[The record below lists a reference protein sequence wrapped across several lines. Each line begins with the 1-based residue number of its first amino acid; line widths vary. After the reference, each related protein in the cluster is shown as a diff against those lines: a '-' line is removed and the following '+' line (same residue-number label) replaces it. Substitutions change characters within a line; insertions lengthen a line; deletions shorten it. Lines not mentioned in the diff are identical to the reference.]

1 LFYRKGYLFYN
12 VIGYNIRI
20 REKYPYGGH
29 VFMFQKT
36 YSVGGEHEIPVGPLG
51 IIPMQGTQELAALV
65 DKHLVSKRKTMYSE
79 DNALSKHYLRE
90 SYIIS
95 ASCPR
100 FSTGDAKGVIHE
112 TVRGYDLYILAD
124 VGNYSCTY
132 NMFGMECHMS
142 PDDHFQDIKRIISAI
157 GGKARRIN
165 LIMPLLYAGR
175 QHKRVSRESL
185 DCAIALQELAALGV
199 ENIITFDA
207 HDPKVQNA
215 IPIKGFENILPTYQI
230 IKALVN
236 SEPDLK
242 IDKSSMMVVSPD
254 EGGLTRNI
262 YYANILGLDLGMFYK
277 RRDLTRVVNGK
288 NPIISHE
295 FLGDSVEG
303 KSILIIDDI
312 LSSGDSIIDIVKE
325 LKKRKAARIYVGVT
339 FALFT
344 EGLDKFHELHE
355 RGMLTK
361 LFSTNLTYRKEEL
374 RKAPWYV
381 EVDMSKFLAL
391 LIDTL
396 NHDCSLSSLLDPTE
410 KIHKLMGQRDA
421 GMGK

>member
-1 LFYRKGYLFYN
+1 MN
-12 VIGYNIRI
+12 
-20 REKYPYGGH
+20 H
-29 VFMFQKT
+29 KT
-36 YSVGGEHEIPVGPLG
+36 YSVGGEHDIPVGPLG
-51 IIPMQGTQELAALV
+51 IIPMQGTQDLARLV
-65 DKHLVSKRKTMYSE
+65 DQHLVAQRKKLYSQE
-79 DNALSKHYLRE
+79 NDLHQHYLKE
-90 SYIIS
+90 SYLLS

-100 FSTGDAKGVIHE
+100 FSTGDGKGVIYE
-112 TVRGYDLYILAD
+112 SVRGYDIYIISD

-132 NMFGMECHMS
+132 KMFGQEVRMS

-185 DCAIALQELAALGV
+185 DCAIALQELERLGV

-207 HDPKVQNA
+207 HDPRVQNA

-236 SEPDLK
+236 SEPDLQ
-242 IDKSSMMVVSPD
+242 IDRSSMMVVSPD
-254 EGGLTRNI
+254 EGGLSRNI
-262 YYANILGLDLGMFYK
+262 YYANVLGLDLGMFYK
-277 RRDLTRVVNGK
+277 RRDLTRLVNGK
-288 NPIISHE
+288 NPIIAHE

-303 KSILIIDDI
+303 KSVLIIDDI
-312 LSSGDSIIDIVKE
+312 LSSGDSIIDIVTE

-344 EGLDKFHELHE
+344 EGVDKFQELYE
-355 RGMLTK
+355 RGMLNRV
-361 LFSTNLTYRKEEL
+361 FSTNLTYRREEL
-374 RKAPWYV
+374 KKAPWYV

-391 LIDTL
+391 LINTL
-396 NHDCSLSSLLDPTE
+396 NHDCSISSLLDPTE
-410 KIHKLMGQRDA
+410 KIHALMERRKA
-421 GMGK
+421 MNK

>member
-1 LFYRKGYLFYN
+1 
-12 VIGYNIRI
+12 
-20 REKYPYGGH
+20 
-29 VFMFQKT
+29 MFQKT

-51 IIPMQGTQELAALV
+51 IIPMQGTHELATLV
-65 DKHLVSKRKTMYSE
+65 NDHLVRMRKGLFSE
-79 DNALSKHYLRE
+79 ENPLSQHYLKE
-90 SYIIS
+90 SYIIR

-100 FSTGDAKGVIHE
+100 FSTGDGKGVIHE
-112 TVRGYDLYILAD
+112 TVRGYDLYIISY

-132 NMFGMECHMS
+132 KMFGEDCRMS

-185 DCAIALQELAALGV
+185 DCAIALQELERLGV

-207 HDPKVQNA
+207 HDPRVQNA

-242 IDKSSMMVVSPD
+242 IDKSCMMVVSPD

-262 YYANILGLDLGMFYK
+262 YYANVLGLDLGMFYK
-277 RRDLTRVVNGK
+277 RRDLTRMVNGK

-295 FLGDSVEG
+295 FLGESVEG
-303 KSILIIDDI
+303 KSVLIIDDI

-344 EGLDKFHELHE
+344 EGLDKFHDLYE
-355 RGMLTK
+355 RGMLNRV
-361 LFSTNLTYRKEEL
+361 FSTNLTYRKDEL
-374 RKAPWYV
+374 KKAPWYV

-391 LIDTL
+391 LINTL

-410 KIHKLMGQRDA
+410 KIHALMERHRNKG
-421 GMGK
+421 

>member
-1 LFYRKGYLFYN
+1 M
-12 VIGYNIRI
+12 I
-20 REKYPYGGH
+20 
-29 VFMFQKT
+29 QKT
-36 YSVGGEHEIPVGPLG
+36 YSVGGEHDIPVGPLG
-51 IIPMQGTQELAALV
+51 IIPMQGTHELAMLV
-65 DKHLVSKRKTMYSE
+65 NKHLVTKRKSLFSE
-79 DNALSKHYLRE
+79 ENSLSQHYLKE

-100 FSTGDAKGVIHE
+100 FSTGDGKGVISE
-112 TVRGYDLYILAD
+112 SVRGYDIYIISD

-132 NMFGMECHMS
+132 KMFGQECRMS

-185 DCAIALQELAALGV
+185 DCAIALQELEDLGV

-207 HDPKVQNA
+207 HDPRVQNA

-230 IKALVN
+230 IKALVR
-236 SEPDLK
+236 SEPDLR
-242 IDKSSMMVVSPD
+242 IDKSGMMVISPD
-254 EGGLTRNI
+254 EGGLSRNI
-262 YYANILGLDLGMFYK
+262 YYANVLGLDLGMFYK
-277 RRDLTRVVNGK
+277 RRDVTRLVNGK

-295 FLGDSVEG
+295 FLGESVEG
-303 KSILIIDDI
+303 KSVLIIDDI
-312 LSSGDSIIDIVKE
+312 LSSGDSVIDIVKE
-325 LKKRKAARIYVGVT
+325 LEKRKAAKIYVGIT

-344 EGLDKFHELHE
+344 EGLDKFHDLYE
-355 RGMLTK
+355 RGMLTR

-374 RKAPWYV
+374 KKVPWYV

-391 LIDTL
+391 LINTL

-410 KIHKLMGQRDA
+410 KIHTLMERRNA
-421 GMGK
+421 KKK

>member
-1 LFYRKGYLFYN
+1 M
-12 VIGYNIRI
+12 I
-20 REKYPYGGH
+20 
-29 VFMFQKT
+29 QKT
-36 YSVGGEHEIPVGPLG
+36 YSIGGEHEIPVGPLG
-51 IIPMQGTQELAALV
+51 IIPMQGTHELAMLV
-65 DKHLVSKRKTMYSE
+65 NHHLVRMRKSQFSE
-79 DNALSKHYLRE
+79 ENPMSQHYLKE

-100 FSTGDAKGVIHE
+100 FSTGDGKGVIHE
-112 TVRGYDLYILAD
+112 SVRGYDIYIISD
-124 VGNYSCTY
+124 VGSYSCTY
-132 NMFGMECHMS
+132 KMFGEECRMS

-165 LIMPLLYAGR
+165 LIMPMLYAGR

-185 DCAIALQELAALGV
+185 DCAIALQELEDLGV
-199 ENIITFDA
+199 ENTLTFDA
-207 HDPKVQNA
+207 HDPRVQNA

-242 IDKSSMMVVSPD
+242 IDKSGMMVVSPD

-262 YYANILGLDLGMFYK
+262 YYANVLGLDLGMFYK
-277 RRDLTRVVNGK
+277 RRDLTRLVNGK

-295 FLGDSVEG
+295 FLGESVEG
-303 KSILIIDDI
+303 KSVLIIDDI
-312 LSSGDSIIDIVKE
+312 LSSGDSVIDIVKE
-325 LKKRKAARIYVGVT
+325 LEKRKAAKIYVGIT

-344 EGLDKFHELHE
+344 EGLDKFHDLYE
-355 RGMLTK
+355 RGMLTR

-374 RKAPWYV
+374 KKVPWYV

-391 LIDTL
+391 LINTL

-410 KIHKLMGQRDA
+410 KIHTLMERRNA
-421 GMGK
+421 KKK

>member
-1 LFYRKGYLFYN
+1 M
-12 VIGYNIRI
+12 I
-20 REKYPYGGH
+20 H
-29 VFMFQKT
+29 KT
-36 YSVGGEHEIPVGPLG
+36 YFIGGEHDIPVGPLG
-51 IIPMQGTQELAALV
+51 IIPMPGTQDLAALV
-65 DKHLVSKRKTMYSE
+65 NKHLVEKRKGRYSE
-79 DNALSKHYLRE
+79 DNILSQHYLKE
-90 SYIIS
+90 SYLLS

-100 FSTGDAKGVIHE
+100 FSTGDGKAVIHE
-112 TVRGYDLYILAD
+112 TVRGYDIYIISD

-132 NMFGMECHMS
+132 KMFGQECHMS

-185 DCAIALQELAALGV
+185 DCAIALQELESLGV

-236 SEPDLK
+236 SEPDLQ
-242 IDKSSMMVVSPD
+242 ISRSNMMVVSPD
-254 EGGLTRNI
+254 EGGLSRNI
-262 YYANILGLDLGMFYK
+262 YYANVLGLDLGMFYK

-303 KSILIIDDI
+303 KSVLIVDDI

-344 EGLDKFHELHE
+344 EGLDKFHDLYE
-355 RGMLTK
+355 RGMLTR

-396 NHDCSLSSLLDPTE
+396 NHDDSISSLLDPTE
-410 KIHKLMGQRDA
+410 KIHALMERHNTERN
-421 GMGK
+421 MVMKK

>member
-1 LFYRKGYLFYN
+1 MN
-12 VIGYNIRI
+12 
-20 REKYPYGGH
+20 H
-29 VFMFQKT
+29 KT
-36 YSVGGEHEIPVGPLG
+36 YSVGGEHDIPVGPLG
-51 IIPMQGTQELAALV
+51 IIPMQGTQDLARLV
-65 DKHLVSKRKTMYSE
+65 DQHLVAQRKKLYSQE
-79 DNALSKHYLRE
+79 NDLHQHYLKE
-90 SYIIS
+90 SYLLS

-100 FSTGDAKGVIHE
+100 FSTGDGKGVIYE
-112 TVRGYDLYILAD
+112 SVRGYDIYIISD

-132 NMFGMECHMS
+132 KMFGQEVRMS

-185 DCAIALQELAALGV
+185 DCAIALQELERLGV

-207 HDPKVQNA
+207 HDPRVQNA

-236 SEPDLK
+236 SEPDLQ
-242 IDKSSMMVVSPD
+242 IDRSSMMVVSPD
-254 EGGLTRNI
+254 EGGLSRNI
-262 YYANILGLDLGMFYK
+262 YYANVLGLDLGMFYK
-277 RRDLTRVVNGK
+277 RRDLTRLVNGK
-288 NPIISHE
+288 NPIIAHE

-303 KSILIIDDI
+303 KSVLIIDDI
-312 LSSGDSIIDIVKE
+312 LSSGDSIIDIVIE

-344 EGLDKFHELHE
+344 EGVDKFQELYE
-355 RGMLTK
+355 RGMLNRV
-361 LFSTNLTYRKEEL
+361 FSTNLTYRREEL
-374 RKAPWYV
+374 KKAPWYV

-391 LIDTL
+391 LINTL
-396 NHDCSLSSLLDPTE
+396 NHDCSISSLLDPTE
-410 KIHKLMGQRDA
+410 KIHALMERRKA
-421 GMGK
+421 MNK